1 MKVHNIQE
9 EEVFNCV
16 DKTYEMLKDIRT
28 TWFSCDCE
36 QCRADVSAYVLNK
49 VTPKYIV
56 SGRGVNY
63 NKSSENTQDKADLE
77 ALVME
82 AIRIVSSVKRPFH
95 NQNEVKKNEET
106 AGPAFNFPTFMGTV
120 YDGTTFEPLVNAK
133 VTLKYKGKNAQMMD
147 HTWTNPYIT
156 DKRTKASYTFWV
168 KPISASK
175 ENETAV
181 FSFIIEVNANGY
193 DKTNYMFNVPLISQE
208 NKVHA
213 LNTTYSLKIQDL
225 FLFPKK

>member
-36 QCRADVSAYVLNK
+36 QCRADVCAYVLNK
-49 VTPKYIV
+49 VPPKYIV

-63 NKSSENTQDKADLE
+63 NNSSENTQDKADLE

-95 NQNEVKKNEET
+95 NQNERQETEEKT
-106 AGPAFNFPTFMGTV
+106 GPAFNFPTFMGTI
-120 YDGTTFEPLVNAK
+120 YDGTSFEPLVNAK
-133 VTLKYKGKNAQMMD
+133 VTLKYKGNNAEMMD
-147 HTWTNPYIT
+147 HTWTNPCVT
-156 DKRTKASYTFWV
+156 DKRTKATYTFWV
-168 KPISASK
+168 KPLPAIT
-175 ENETAV
+175 ENESAV
-181 FSFIIEVNANGY
+181 FPFTIEVSANGY
-193 DKTNYMFNVPLISQE
+193 EKTSYMFKVPLISQE
-208 NKVHA
+208 NKVQA